1 MFRSLARKKQQLS
14 LEECIE
20 ILKSETRGVLSVIGD
35 EGYPYGMPM
44 NHYYC
49 PEDGCIYFH
58 SGKKGHR
65 TDALERDSRVSFCV
79 FDKGTQKEGH
89 WSLNVKSV
97 IVFGKIEL
105 TNDPETIKRICT
117 PLSLKFTQDE
127 NYIDREIAGSSKNTL
142 ILKLTPEHI
151 SGKLV
156 NEA

>member
-1 MFRSLARKKQQLS
+1 M
-14 LEECIE
+14 
-20 ILKSETRGVLSVIGD
+20 
-35 EGYPYGMPM
+35 
-44 NHYYC
+44 
-49 PEDGCIYFH
+49 
-58 SGKKGHR
+58 
-65 TDALERDSRVSFCV
+65 
-79 FDKGTQKEGH
+79 
-89 WSLNVKSV
+89 NVKSV

-127 NYIDREIAGSSKNTL
+127 NYIDREIAESSKNTL